1 VEVAGI
7 EPASFDTE
15 AGLLRAQFV
24 GVGLA
29 PLIVTTRQR
38 QAELLFDVPPQ
49 SAAG

>member
-15 AGLLRAQFV
+15 TGLLRAQFV